1 VKNFI
6 PRIPPGDGI
15 ALAARFVK
23 ESAHA
28 TDRDGSIRECR
39 GVMDASARRP
49 RFPGDAL
56 SWQTAEA
63 KA

>member
-23 ESAHA
+23 K
-28 TDRDGSIRECR
+28 
-39 GVMDASARRP
+39 ARMR
-49 RFPGDAL
+49 
-56 SWQTAEA
+56 QIVTAA
-63 KA
+63 FVNVVA